1 MDNADV
7 AVIGGGPAGL
17 QTARLL
23 AEGGADVIVLEAKPA
38 VGANVVCTGLV
49 GRDVFSEFGLP
60 AETIGPDFQEAEIVS
75 FSGRSIRYR
84 HPSPFASIVDRER
97 FDGNLGGL
105 AREAGAEIET
115 GTMVRDVSV
124 SGDGVTIEAE
134 RDGRPVRRRARLA
147 VLATGVEGRLHAKLG
162 LTPPT
167 RRIHGAQVEI
177 RGEGRAVPTIFVG
190 PPTAPGGFA
199 WSVPSGGDRF
209 RVGLITDGNPRKVFD
224 DFAARY
230 YPRLDPAGAV
240 RRLEFK
246 PICQGMAKKSIAD
259 RALAVG
265 EAAGQVK
272 TTTGGG
278 IYYGLWG
285 ARLASETI
293 LEALKKNAFGPAD
306 LAAYERRWKAGL
318 RREISVGYY
327 ARKFYS
333 MMSAGQ
339 FEALFTLAQ
348 SDGLIPVIQNEG
360 RFDWQSGLIL
370 SLFRKTAVAGI
381 FKGLSRN
388 NVFLDRLLN

>member
-23 AEGGADVIVLEAKPA
+23 AEGGADVTVLEAKPA
-38 VGANVVCTGLV
+38 VGANVVCTGLI
-49 GRDVFSEFGLP
+49 GRDVFSEFRLP
-60 AETIGPDFQEAEIVS
+60 AETIGPDFQETEIVS

-246 PICQGMAKKSIAD
+246 PICQGMAKRSVAD

-306 LAAYERRWKAGL
+306 LAAYDRRWKAGL
-318 RREISVGYY
+318 RREISIGYY
-327 ARKFYS
+327 A
-333 MMSAGQ
+333 
-339 FEALFTLAQ
+339 Q
-348 SDGLIPVIQNEG
+348 SFI
-360 RFDWQSGLIL
+360 R
-370 SLFRKTAVAGI
+370 
-381 FKGLSRN
+381 
-388 NVFLDRLLN
+388 

>member
-38 VGANVVCTGLV
+38 VGANVVCTGLI
-49 GRDVFSEFGLP
+49 GRDVFSEFRLP
-60 AETIGPDFQEAEIVS
+60 GETIGPDFQEAEIVS

-147 VLATGVEGRLHAKLG
+147 VLATSRGPAPREAG
-162 LTPPT
+162 LDAAGPPDS
-167 RRIHGAQVEI
+167 RRSS
-177 RGEGRAVPTIFVG
+177 RDPGEGRAVPTIFVG

-209 RVGLITDGNPRKVFD
+209 RIGLITDGNPRKVFD

-230 YPRLDPAGAV
+230 YPRLDPAAPSGGSSSNRFA
-240 RRLEFK
+240 RHGENRSPTGPWPWARPPARSRPRPAAEFITDCGEPGWPRK
-246 PICQGMAKKSIAD
+246 PSSK
-259 RALAVG
+259 R
-265 EAAGQVK
+265 
-272 TTTGGG
+272 
-278 IYYGLWG
+278 
-285 ARLASETI
+285 
-293 LEALKKNAFGPAD
+293 
-306 LAAYERRWKAGL
+306 
-318 RREISVGYY
+318 
-327 ARKFYS
+327 
-333 MMSAGQ
+333 
-339 FEALFTLAQ
+339 
-348 SDGLIPVIQNEG
+348 
-360 RFDWQSGLIL
+360 
-370 SLFRKTAVAGI
+370 
-381 FKGLSRN
+381 
-388 NVFLDRLLN
+388 